1 MNKVIKEKINISLFS
16 YNIIMEGI
24 IINYSKFV
32 TDVEKNTTLIA
43 FSLEKKM
50 LWYNTFEICR

>member
-1 MNKVIKEKINISLFS
+1 MNKTIKEKINISLFS

-24 IINYSKFV
+24 IINYSKIV